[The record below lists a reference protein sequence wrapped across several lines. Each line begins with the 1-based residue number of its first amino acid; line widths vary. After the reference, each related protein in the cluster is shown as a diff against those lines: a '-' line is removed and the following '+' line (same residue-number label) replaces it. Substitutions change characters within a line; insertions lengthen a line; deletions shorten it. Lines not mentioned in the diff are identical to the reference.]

1 MVSFQISVNYITLCT
16 CMYVYCI
23 VSTCITCS
31 SGLHTIQEGE
41 IISLE
46 HSLGFCTVPC
56 GLSSTPPAGTA
67 GGDGAGLHTPTAP
80 GPGPDPDPD
89 QGPNQGDSELCMH
102 VHVYTMYTV
111 HIYTHCSLLRMY
123 RLRFLAPHAQ
133 GLPTITF
140 YVYLVPW
147 HVVSTHIYTCTYI
160 PYSRSR
166 SPHRKR
172 QSYSSRSRSHSKSRS
187 V

>member
-80 GPGPDPDPD
+80 GPDLGPDPDPD
-89 QGPNQGDSELCMH
+89 PEQGPNQGDSELCMH
-102 VHVYTMYTV
+102 VQCILY
-111 HIYTHCSLLRMY
+111 IYTLFTTAYVPIAFPGTTCSRLTYHHILCILSALACCVNTYIYMY
-123 RLRFLAPHAQ
+123 
-133 GLPTITF
+133 
-140 YVYLVPW
+140 
-147 HVVSTHIYTCTYI
+147 IYTL
-160 PYSRSR
+160 
-166 SPHRKR
+166 
-172 QSYSSRSRSHSKSRS
+172 Q
-187 V
+187 